1 VGHTGVRLEANFHII
16 TGQTSAAKNI
26 YRCIK
31 RAGLQVDQLILEP
44 IASSCAVLS
53 EEEKEAGVALV
64 DIGGGTTDIAI
75 FQEGIIRH
83 TAVIPFGGNAITDDI
98 KQGCGVLKKHAEALK
113 NKFGSAL
120 EQEMA
125 EDEIVVIPGLSGRAP
140 KEVSRRN
147 IAGIIQ
153 ARMAEIIEHVHYEIK
168 NSGLE
173 RELIGGIVVTGGG
186 SQLRHVRQLFEYVTT
201 MDCRIGFPNTHLAQ
215 APDRS
220 LTAPIYATGI
230 GLVLLGFEHAAP
242 GNLEDT
248 RLQESKETMAG
259 PKRFLQK
266 IKDFFEDELPE

>member
-1 VGHTGVRLEANFHII
+1 
-16 TGQTSAAKNI
+16 
-26 YRCIK
+26 
-31 RAGLQVDQLILEP
+31 LQVDQLILEP

>member
-1 VGHTGVRLEANFHII
+1 MM
-16 TGQTSAAKNI
+16 Q
-26 YRCIK
+26 
-31 RAGLQVDQLILEP
+31 Q
-44 IASSCAVLS
+44 
-53 EEEKEAGVALV
+53 
-64 DIGGGTTDIAI
+64 
-75 FQEGIIRH
+75 
-83 TAVIPFGGNAITDDI
+83 
-98 KQGCGVLKKHAEALK
+98 
-113 NKFGSAL
+113 
-120 EQEMA
+120 
-125 EDEIVVIPGLSGRAP
+125 DEIVVIPGLPGRPP

-220 LTAPIYATGI
+220 LTSPTYATGI
-230 GLVLLGFEHAAP
+230 GLVLLGFEEENDNTIDKTREN
-242 GNLEDT
+242 GDDT
-248 RLQESKETMAG
+248 LRG

-266 IKDFFEDELPE
+266 IKDFFEDEIPE

>member
-1 VGHTGVRLEANFHII
+1 M
-16 TGQTSAAKNI
+16 
-26 YRCIK
+26 
-31 RAGLQVDQLILEP
+31 
-44 IASSCAVLS
+44 
-53 EEEKEAGVALV
+53 ALV

-120 EQEMA
+120 EQET
-125 EDEIVVIPGLSGRAP
+125 DKNDIVVIPGLPGRAP

-153 ARMAEIIEHVHYEIK
+153 ARMSEIIEHVHYEIK

-201 MDCRIGFPNTHLAQ
+201 LDCRIGYPNTHLAQ
-215 APDRS
+215 APNRE
-220 LTAPIYATGI
+220 LTAPTFATGI
-230 GLVLLGFEHAAP
+230 GLVLLGFDDERDY
-242 GNLEDT
+242 EDT
-248 RLQESKETMAG
+248 RHEEAGETRRGA
-259 PKRFLQK
+259 KKFLQK
-266 IKDFFEDELPE
+266 IKDFFEEETEE